1 MTIEKPE
8 YPFNK
13 ELKHRNTRRAAF
25 CNYLDPGFFMITIT
39 SAPRNTCFFRHIR
52 YSGGAYRIIQ
62 QAGGCHTG

>member
-39 SAPRNTCFFRHIR
+39 SAPGIPAFSAI
-52 YSGGAYRIIQ
+52 SGTPESYHT
-62 QAGGCHTG
+62 AGWGLSYGIK